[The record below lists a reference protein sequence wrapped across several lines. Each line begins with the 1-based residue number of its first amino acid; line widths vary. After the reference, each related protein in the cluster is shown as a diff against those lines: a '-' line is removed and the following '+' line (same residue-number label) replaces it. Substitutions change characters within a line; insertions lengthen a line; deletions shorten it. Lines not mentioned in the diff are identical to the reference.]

1 MARGKK
7 SSPAWSW
14 LLTGMLIGL
23 FAAFLIYLND
33 TRTGEPPVRHGIGK
47 RADSGD
53 GAAKKDGKTGA
64 RFDFYTI
71 LPDLEIPV
79 PDIKEILPDKSGGHH
94 GEAETGP
101 EPSTRQ
107 PAEDTNPEHYVLQ
120 VGAFRSRDEAD
131 RLKASL
137 ALQGISAH
145 IESSDIK
152 GTTWHRVRVGPFASM
167 GELNDVNNKLKHKGI
182 NAMLLKLKG

>member
-7 SSPAWSW
+7 SSPAWAW

-33 TRTGEPPVRHGIGK
+33 TRTGAP
-47 RADSGD
+47 RAHNKTQSAANASGQKGD
-53 GAAKKDGKTGA
+53 KHGA

-79 PDIKEILPDKSGGHH
+79 PDINEILPDKSGRPKS
-94 GEAETGP
+94 AEQKP
-101 EPSTRQ
+101 EGGQNTTKGKTPDIE
-107 PAEDTNPEHYVLQ
+107 PGKYILQ
-120 VGAFRSRDEAD
+120 VGAFRSLDEAD
-131 RLKASL
+131 KLKASL

-145 IESSDIK
+145 IESADIN

-167 GELNDVNNKLKHKGI
+167 GELNDTNNKLKRKGI
-182 NAMLLKLKG
+182 NAMLLKLQS

>member
-7 SSPAWSW
+7 SSPAWAW

-33 TRTGEPPVRHGIGK
+33 TRTGAP
-47 RADSGD
+47 RAHTKGQTPTTAAGQKGD
-53 GAAKKDGKTGA
+53 KHGA

-79 PDIKEILPDKSGGHH
+79 PDISEILPDKHARPNVPEEEHGGGHAAVQ
-94 GEAETGP
+94 GKPQDIDA
-101 EPSTRQ
+101 
-107 PAEDTNPEHYVLQ
+107 EHYILQ
-120 VGAFRSRDEAD
+120 LGAFRSLDEAD
-131 RLKASL
+131 KLKASL
-137 ALQGISAH
+137 ALQGVSAH
-145 IESSDIK
+145 IESADIN
-152 GTTWHRVRVGPFASM
+152 GITWHRVRVGPFTSM
-167 GELNDVNNKLKHKGI
+167 AELNDTNNKLKRKGI

>member
-7 SSPAWSW
+7 SSPAWAW

-33 TRTGEPPVRHGIGK
+33 TRTGAP
-47 RADSGD
+47 RARKEAHAPAQEQAQKGD
-53 GAAKKDGKTGA
+53 KSGA

-79 PDIKEILPDKSGGHH
+79 PDITEILPDKSGRP
-94 GEAETGP
+94 EAP
-101 EPSTRQ
+101 EDGQGATHS
-107 PAEDTNPEHYVLQ
+107 PATTTPKAIEPGSYILQ
-120 VGAFRSRDEAD
+120 VGAFRSLEEAD

-145 IESSDIK
+145 IESADIN
-152 GTTWHRVRVGPFASM
+152 GTTWHRVRVGPFTSM
-167 GELNDVNNKLKHKGI
+167 GELNDTNNKLKRKGI

>member
-7 SSPAWSW
+7 SSPAWAW

-33 TRTGEPPVRHGIGK
+33 TRTGAPQAHREAHPANAGKGSKEDKHG
-47 RADSGD
+47 S
-53 GAAKKDGKTGA
+53 

-79 PDIKEILPDKSGGHH
+79 PDITEILPDKKGQPEASEGQTDGH
-94 GEAETGP
+94 GSENSAP
-101 EPSTRQ
+101 RNIDPKQ
-107 PAEDTNPEHYVLQ
+107 YILQ
-120 VGAFRSRDEAD
+120 VGAFRSLDEAD

-145 IESSDIK
+145 IESADIK

-167 GELNDVNNKLKHKGI
+167 GELNDTNNKLKRKGI

>member
-7 SSPAWSW
+7 SSPAWAW

-33 TRTGEPPVRHGIGK
+33 TRTGAPARV
-47 RADSGD
+47 
-53 GAAKKDGKTGA
+53 KKETHTPAQAQKSDKQGA

-79 PDIKEILPDKSGGHH
+79 PDITEILPDKSARPDAPEDGQG
-94 GEAETGP
+94 TTRTPSSGP
-101 EPSTRQ
+101 AKTIEPGT
-107 PAEDTNPEHYVLQ
+107 YILQ
-120 VGAFRSRDEAD
+120 VGAFKSYEEAD

-137 ALQGISAH
+137 ALQGIPAH
-145 IESSDIK
+145 IESADIK
-152 GTTWHRVRVGPFASM
+152 GTTWHRVRVGPFTST
-167 GELNDVNNKLKHKGI
+167 GELNDTNNRLKKNGI